1 MIIFLPVFF
10 FTGVI
15 VLGVLEYLLFLSDGI
30 FLHSFA
36 AVLSSVAFSIRT
48 ESWNVHLRNGTTEK
62 CMN

>member
-15 VLGVLEYLLFLSDGI
+15 VLGVVEYLLFLSDGI

-36 AVLSSVAFSIRT
+36 AFYLLLPFRL
-48 ESWNVHLRNGTTEK
+48 EPNLGTHT
-62 CMN
+62 